1 MAKKKKAIYDKEA
14 EGEILISSFLP
25 QSPGQP
31 GPGGAACGRRAALE
45 YRVWRV
51 ETEETGTRALNGHLV

>member
-1 MAKKKKAIYDKEA
+1 MAKKKAIYDKEA

-25 QSPGQP
+25 Q
-31 GPGGAACGRRAALE
+31 GRAGWPDGRAALE

-51 ETEETGTRALNGHLV
+51 GTEEPGL

>member
-1 MAKKKKAIYDKEA
+1 MAKKKAIYDKEA

-25 QSPGQP
+25 QSRGQP
-31 GPGGAACGRRAALE
+31 GRAGWPDGRAALE

-51 ETEETGTRALNGHLV
+51 GTEEPGL